1 MLDTEKDIENLMP
14 ILRSKLAKKKPEENY
29 KTFKEIDF
37 LEGLLTLDG
46 KSILELG
53 CGKAE
58 ITRLIATGGEGR
70 KITATEVDEIQHNKN
85 LLIDDLPNVTFV
97 KGGSEDIPLKDGAV
111 DVVFMFKSLHHVP
124 VASMDDAFK
133 EVKRVLKAGGLVYVS
148 EPVYAGG
155 FNDIIRLFNE
165 EKDVRDAAYNAVKKS
180 VSDLG
185 LSMVEEI
192 FINTPLFFKNFEEF
206 ETSVINVTHR
216 ENRLSP
222 EIYNEV
228 KEKFSYNMDE
238 DGKRFL
244 QPVRINLMQKR

>member
-1 MLDTEKDIENLMP
+1 MEKLMD
-14 ILRSKLAKKKPEENY
+14 RSGSRLSKKKPEDNY
-29 KTFKEIDF
+29 KTCKEIEF
-37 LEGLLTLDG
+37 LEELLTLDG

-53 CGKAE
+53 CGKAG
-58 ITRLIATGGEGR
+58 ITRLISTGGEGR

-97 KGGSEDIPLKDGAV
+97 KGGSEDIPLKDGKV

-133 EVKRVLKAGGLVYVS
+133 EVKRVLKPGGLVYVS
-148 EPVYAGG
+148 EPVYGG
-155 FNDIIRLFNE
+155 AFNDIIRLFNE
-165 EKDVRDAAYNAVKKS
+165 EKEVRDAAYNAVNKS
-180 VSDLG
+180 VTGLG

-192 FINTPLFFKNFEEF
+192 FIYTPLFFKNFEEF

-222 EIYNEV
+222 EIYKEV
-228 KEKFSYNMDE
+228 KEKFSHNMDG

-244 QPVRINLMQKR
+244 QPVRINLLQKR